1 MSTPGKFLLTSD
13 ALMIIVFIT
22 FLIWKVPPQ
31 WLVEYWS
38 DPPSPANLVAD
49 VPPWPKLQIHSGNCL
64 HMTEGAEAYWKSCTH
79 EPEALKCYPP
89 STLRKYLTPGKTRW
103 LDRAP
108 NGGKTSCWFYE
119 MGKEGDKNIIR
130 GAAIC
135 LFAWQLFVAGKHVG
149 TALPRQFRG
158 LWPE

>member
-108 NGGKTSCWFYE
+108 KDYRYQCGWISCPTGSINNRGCKFGFAFSRSTGAWNPYPH
-119 MGKEGDKNIIR
+119 KEN
-130 GAAIC
+130 
-135 LFAWQLFVAGKHVG
+135 
-149 TALPRQFRG
+149 
-158 LWPE
+158 